1 METDYY
7 TREDL
12 TDLKLELN
20 EQRKKKRKFDK
31 EYPDSLNNPHD
42 KVISRTRKLIGLLE
56 HNLNIKDYG
65 HGTVL
70 INSKFVVSLLNNK
83 WREKGKNVW
92 YHHKHDL
99 THFVCNYIL
108 KEDFVQP
115 PTPEQEL
122 DYFDAKLQDL
132 IRRRPAWLVKEI
144 KDMMNE
150 RTDV

>member
-1 METDYY
+1 MEADYY

-12 TDLKLELN
+12 ADLKLELN

-31 EYPDSLNNPHD
+31 DYPDHHKNPHD

-56 HNLNIKDYG
+56 HNLNIEDYG
-65 HGTVL
+65 MGTVL
-70 INSKFVVSLLNNK
+70 VNSRFVVSLLNNK
-83 WREKGKNVW
+83 WRVKGRNVW
-92 YHHKHDL
+92 YDHKHDL

-108 KEDFVQP
+108 KENFVQP

-122 DYFDAKLQDL
+122 DYFDAKLRDL